1 MMPERSVEN
10 HAHRLRIDQ
19 ESAQAFWTDLGPI
32 SEALEI
38 RCELGGGMRG
48 PWMDSFEF
56 KEFEEFRK
64 LSRHAPTLRV
74 AADLIASRSPPGR
87 VPVSSCII
95 FEF

>member
-38 RCELGGGMRG
+38 GSEQVRARG
-48 PWMDSFEF
+48 RNARALDGLF
-56 KEFEEFRK
+56 
-64 LSRHAPTLRV
+64 
-74 AADLIASRSPPGR
+74 
-87 VPVSSCII
+87 
-95 FEF
+95 